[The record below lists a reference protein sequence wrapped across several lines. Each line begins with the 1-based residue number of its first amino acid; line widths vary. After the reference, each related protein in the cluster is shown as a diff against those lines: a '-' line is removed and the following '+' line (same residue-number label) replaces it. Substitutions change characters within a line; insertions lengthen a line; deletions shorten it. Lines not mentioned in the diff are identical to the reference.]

1 MVMAKTFIPV
11 MTDPSV
17 RRRRRLLIVAA
28 GAVAVVAATTIT
40 VAFLQA
46 PPSSAVVHAAAH
58 VAASAQPAPLVTP
71 SAAFTAS
78 PSFFPPANGAGHVA
92 ISQATAVSSAR
103 QQAVSSTGAALSTVE
118 MAALPTFSRL
128 MSYAEAVKLTRDGAD
143 PRIDP
148 SRQVWVVTVL
158 GHHPIDTYFGE
169 KVNPMAD
176 KYTIISDATTGFPIL
191 AVYGLAALSH

>member
-1 MVMAKTFIPV
+1 MAKAFTTV
-11 MTDPSV
+11 MSDPSV
-17 RRRRRLLIVAA
+17 RKRRWSLIVAA

-40 VAFLQA
+40 VALLQA
-46 PPSSAVVHAAAH
+46 PPSIAVVHAAAQ
-58 VAASAQPAPLVTP
+58 VAASSQPAPLVKP
-71 SAAFTAS
+71 SAPFTAN

-92 ISQATAVSSAR
+92 ISQATAISSAR
-103 QQAVSSTGAALSTVE
+103 QQAVSSTGAALTATEV
-118 MAALPTFSRL
+118 AALPTFSRL
-128 MSYAEAVKLTRDGAD
+128 MSYAEAVKLKLTRDGAD

-158 GHHPIDTYFGE
+158 GRHPVDTYFGE

-191 AVYGLAALSH
+191 EVFGLAALSH